1 MHSGL
6 RLFGIAGAVMAFV
19 APAGAEEASHLQP
32 YQMVRSLQLVQDRI
46 ATGDHAALPM
56 QQKLL
61 EMTDKTIRDADTAVF
76 DEPRNFRALLIY
88 GMSGGNPLTLERT
101 VSHLTLGDAD
111 KTISEGIVGYLRG
124 NPRSAQAALEP
135 VDPMI
140 LPRELGAFLA
150 LVKGAVLTNEDPAK
164 ALIMFD
170 QARLLGTG
178 TLVEEASLRRTIML
192 ATSQK
197 DAARFID
204 SSRQY
209 ASRYLRSPY
218 ASQFANAFVRGVA
231 ELHDAIPLDGIA
243 QVADLMNPEQK
254 KTTYLRIARRAAIEG
269 ITELSA
275 FASRKARENPD
286 EDKRSVDSRAILYSG
301 LSSITSGTSDE
312 ILEKLSKVD
321 RDSLSQNDKKLLD
334 AAKSVA
340 SELTGAPPPLA
351 SLARVPAPPA
361 APESTQPSIAE
372 QVEAQAAA
380 ASELSAPAAQKSAQA
395 DETDAMLITAREK
408 LDAIDKLLGET
419 IQ

>member
-1 MHSGL
+1 MNRGL
-6 RLFGIAGAVMAFV
+6 RLFGIAGVAMAFV
-19 APAGAEEASHLQP
+19 AQAGAEDASHLQP

-124 NPRSAQAALEP
+124 NPKTAQAALEP

-150 LVKGAVLTNEDPAK
+150 LVKGAVLTSEDPAK

-192 ATSQK
+192 ATTQK
-197 DAARFID
+197 DATRFID

-231 ELHDAIPLDGIA
+231 ELHDAIPLDDIA
-243 QVADLMNPEQK
+243 QVADLMNPEQT

-286 EDKRSVDSRAILYSG
+286 EEKRNVDSRAILYSG
-301 LSSITSGTSDE
+301 LSSITSGTADE
-312 ILEKLSKVD
+312 ILDKLSKVE
-321 RDSLSQNDKKLLD
+321 RDSLSQNDKMLLD
-334 AAKSVA
+334 AAKAVA

-351 SLARVPAPPA
+351 STLAA
-361 APESTQPSIAE
+361 ESTPPTIVE
-372 QVEAQAAA
+372 RVEAQAAA
-380 ASELSAPAAQKSAQA
+380 APELAPAAEQKSTQA
-395 DETDAMLITAREK
+395 DEADAMLVSAREK

>member
-1 MHSGL
+1 MHRGL
-6 RLFGIAGAVMAFV
+6 RLFGIAGAVMGFV
-19 APAGAEEASHLQP
+19 VQAGAEEASHLQP

-111 KTISEGIVGYLRG
+111 KTIAEGIVGYLRG

-197 DAARFID
+197 DAVRFID

-231 ELHDAIPLDGIA
+231 ELHDAIPLDDIA
-243 QVADLMNPEQK
+243 QVADLMNPEQA

-286 EDKRSVDSRAILYSG
+286 EEKRSVDSRAILYSG
-301 LSSITSGTSDE
+301 LSSITSGSADE
-312 ILEKLSKVD
+312 ILEKLSKVE
-321 RDSLSQNDKKLLD
+321 RDGLSQNDKMLLD
-334 AAKSVA
+334 AAKAVA
-340 SELTGAPPPLA
+340 SELTGAPPPLT
-351 SLARVPAPPA
+351 STA
-361 APESTQPSIAE
+361 AAENTQPTIVE
-372 QVEAQAAA
+372 RVEAQAAA
-380 ASELSAPAAQKSAQA
+380 APALSPAATQKSIQA
-395 DETDAMLITAREK
+395 DEADAMLISAREK